1 MPFAILNEFSPF
13 ELTEGVIFSIFAT
26 IIIACALGVITVRN
40 PVYAVLL
47 LVIAFFSS
55 AALFVMQGAEFLGLL
70 LVIVYV
76 GAIAV
81 LFLFVVM
88 MLDIR
93 FVARAKLQ
101 RKHLPLALLVAGLLL
116 FELLAVVII
125 DQPRERADNKLT
137 TSASQVTASQAT
149 ANQVSA
155 NQVSSSQVAASQ
167 VAASK
172 KMIAKPTVGL
182 VKDILAKKIRE
193 EELAREEAAKGL
205 LDNTTELGLLVY
217 SEYLVI
223 FEIAGLL
230 LLLAMLGAIVLTHRK
245 RDDVLRQN
253 ISTQHTRDEKARLV
267 DIEPRSGV

>member
-13 ELTEGVIFSIFAT
+13 EITEGLIFAFFAVT
-26 IIIACALGVITVRN
+26 IIACALGVIAVRN

-47 LVIAFFSS
+47 LVVAFFSS

-101 RKHLPLALLVAGLLL
+101 RKHLPLALLIAGLLL

-125 DQPRERADNKLT
+125 DQPREKQPIETQAMENITRENIT
-137 TSASQVTASQAT
+137 RENIASQE
-149 ANQVSA
+149 
-155 NQVSSSQVAASQ
+155 
-167 VAASK
+167 
-172 KMIAKPTVGL
+172 MIAKPTISLLKPKV
-182 VKDILAKKIRE
+182 AE
-193 EELAREEAAKGL
+193 EEPEPTATKGAL
-205 LDNTTELGLLVY
+205 LDNTTELGLLIY

-230 LLLAMLGAIVLTHRK
+230 LLLAMLGAIVLTHRR
-245 RDDVLRQN
+245 RDDVKRQD
-253 ISTQHTRDEKARLV
+253 IGAQHARGEKARLV
-267 DIEPRSGV
+267 DVESRSGV

>member
-13 ELTEGVIFSIFAT
+13 ELTEAIVFAFFAT
-26 IIIACALGVITVRN
+26 TIIACALGVITVRN

-47 LVIAFFSS
+47 LVVAFFSS

-93 FVARAKLQ
+93 LVTRAKLQ

-125 DQPRERADNKLT
+125 DQPREK
-137 TSASQVTASQAT
+137 V
-149 ANQVSA
+149 
-155 NQVSSSQVAASQ
+155 
-167 VAASK
+167 ASK
-172 KMIAKPTVGL
+172 IVAETSEGIIVQEMIAKPTVGL
-182 VKDILAKKIRE
+182 LKSKAPKKIE
-193 EELAREEAAKGL
+193 EEGSERAVAAEGL
-205 LDNTTELGLLVY
+205 LDNTTELGLLIY

-245 RDDVLRQN
+245 RSDVLRQD
-253 ISTQHTRDEKARLV
+253 ISVQHARGEKARLV
-267 DIEPRSGV
+267 DIESRSGV

>member
-1 MPFAILNEFSPF
+1 MPVPILNEFSPF
-13 ELTEGVIFSIFAT
+13 ELTEAIVFAFFAT
-26 IIIACALGVITVRN
+26 TIIACALGVITVRN

-47 LVIAFFSS
+47 LVVAFFSS

-93 FVARAKLQ
+93 LVTRAKLQ

-125 DQPRERADNKLT
+125 DQPREKAANKIAVE
-137 TSASQVTASQAT
+137 TSQGIIVQE
-149 ANQVSA
+149 
-155 NQVSSSQVAASQ
+155 
-167 VAASK
+167 
-172 KMIAKPTVGL
+172 MIAKPTVGL
-182 VKDILAKKIRE
+182 LKSKAPKKIE
-193 EELAREEAAKGL
+193 EEGSERAVAAEGL
-205 LDNTTELGLLVY
+205 LDNTTELGLLIY

-245 RDDVLRQN
+245 RTDVLRQD
-253 ISTQHTRDEKARLV
+253 IGVQHARGEKARLV
-267 DIEPRSGV
+267 DIESRSGV